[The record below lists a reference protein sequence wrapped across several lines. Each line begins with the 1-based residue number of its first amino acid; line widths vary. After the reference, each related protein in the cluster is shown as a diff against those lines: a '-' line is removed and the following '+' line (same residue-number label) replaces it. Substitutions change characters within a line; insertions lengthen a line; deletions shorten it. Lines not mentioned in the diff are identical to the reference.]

1 MAKAQRVNILC
12 LPELCITGYGC
23 EDMFLA
29 PWVAKQ
35 AIHLLINEIAPNC
48 QDITVLAGLPVWHNG
63 HLFDCVACVNNCAIE
78 GFYAKQFL
86 ALDGL
91 HYEPRWF
98 KPWPQN
104 TTEQIAI
111 GDTLIPIGDI
121 VFEVNGLKIAVE
133 LCEEAWRGEERT
145 AIKHANR
152 GAQLIVNPSAS
163 HFAFGKSQER
173 EKLLR
178 DAAAFFNGTYIYVN
192 LLGNEAGRV
201 IYEGET
207 LISSKGRIVARNN
220 HFSFQD
226 LVLTIYCHSSVEPVI
241 DITFKEDKHQAFRQA
256 EALGLFD
263 YMRKSKSKGFALSL
277 SGGADSACCAVL
289 VSEMMRE
296 GIKQLGENGFRYKSG
311 LNDLLQSIDP
321 RLWMQRILVTAYQ
334 STANS
339 GQITRQAAFAVAQE
353 TGATHYEWDVQ
364 QSINH
369 ALNTLSAATGNTLDW
384 QNHDLAL
391 QNIQSRMRSPYIWL
405 LANLQHALLLT
416 TSNRSE
422 GDVGYATMDGDTS
435 GGLAPIA
442 GVDKHFVRKWLVWAE
457 QYLGYTSL
465 QYINNQAPT
474 AELRPPEA
482 GQTDEK
488 DLMPYAV
495 LVQIERE
502 AILYRKSPE
511 EVFSSLHTKQLAEN
525 ELLKVYIN
533 RFFSMWSRN
542 QWKRE
547 RLAPS
552 FHLDDFNIDPRSW
565 FRFPIL
571 SGGFEMEIKQ
581 LNKPT

>member
-1 MAKAQRVNILC
+1 MAKAQGVNLLC

-29 PWVAKQ
+29 PWVAQQ
-35 AIHLLINEIAPNC
+35 AMHLLIHEIAPHC
-48 QDITVLAGLPVWHNG
+48 RDISVIVGLPVWHNG
-63 HLFDCVACVNNCAIE
+63 QLFDCVACVKDCTIE

-98 KPWPQN
+98 KPWPQYN
-104 TTEQIAI
+104 IEQTAI
-111 GDTLIPIGDI
+111 GETVVPIGDLL
-121 VFEVNGLKIAVE
+121 FEINGIKIAVE

-145 AIKHANR
+145 AIKHAKC
-152 GAQLIVNPSAS
+152 GAKLIVNPSAS
-163 HFAFGKSQER
+163 HYAFSKTHER

-178 DAAAFFNGTYIYVN
+178 DAASFFEGIYIYVN

-207 LISSKGRIVARNN
+207 LISSNGRIVARNN

-226 LVLTIYCHSSVEPVI
+226 VVLTTYTHSDSEPVL
-241 DITFKEDKHQAFRQA
+241 DIKFKENKHHAFRQA
-256 EALGLFD
+256 QALGLFD

-289 VSEMMRE
+289 VCEMVRE
-296 GIKQLGENGFRYKSG
+296 GIKQLGEIAFRQKSG
-311 LNDLLQSIDP
+311 LSDILPTHYTKS
-321 RLWMQRILVTAYQ
+321 WMQKILATAYQ
-334 STANS
+334 STDNS
-339 GQITRQAAFAVAQE
+339 GEITRQAAAAVAQE

-369 ALNTLSAATGNTLDW
+369 ALNTISAATGKTMNW

-391 QNIQSRMRSPYIWL
+391 QNIQSRMRASYIWL

-442 GVDKHFVRKWLVWAE
+442 GVDKHFVRQWLVWAE

-465 QYINNQAPT
+465 QYINSQAPT

-502 AILYRKSPE
+502 AIFYRKSPQ
-511 EVFSSLHTKQLAEN
+511 EVFASLQSKLLAEDQ
-525 ELLKVYIN
+525 LLKIYIN
-533 RFFSMWSRN
+533 RFFTMWSRN

-571 SGGFEMEIKQ
+571 SGGFALEIKK
-581 LNKPT
+581 LNQPT